1 MTRMN
6 SRYHFSVM
14 KSGRSLD
21 IKQQTSIFLPYLK
34 QVLTFHDYVPVL
46 SLLFW
51 FVIRLLQAFLSHHCY
66 IQDKLGTKLLKPS
79 LISWCLL
86 TIDFHLRIVVIRSV
100 GVVILKCV

>member
-6 SRYHFSVM
+6 SPDHFFVM

-21 IKQQTSIFLPYLK
+21 IKQQTSIFLPHLK

-66 IQDKLGTKLLKPS
+66 ALYKINLVLNFLSLASFLGV
-79 LISWCLL
+79 C
-86 TIDFHLRIVVIRSV
+86 
-100 GVVILKCV
+100 